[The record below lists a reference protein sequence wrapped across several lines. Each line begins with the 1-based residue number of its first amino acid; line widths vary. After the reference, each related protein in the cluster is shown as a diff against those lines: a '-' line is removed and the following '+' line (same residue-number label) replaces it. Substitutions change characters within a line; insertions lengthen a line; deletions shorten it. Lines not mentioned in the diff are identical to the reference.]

1 MSGSKRHHRG
11 SLIIK
16 PPDQVRADGKR
27 ALDDVPLRP
36 EQGAYTPLPSALD
49 HFEVLLYSKVHGN
62 YIHDS
67 YHRTE
72 RAAKDKRRSLEAF
85 GNEAKVEPVNRIGP
99 PDPDKAPAP
108 PRASTPPP
116 TPDELRILELQREL
130 RELWARV
137 GLAHL
142 AMPCGVVKLAQLI
155 EQARAALQRKSP
167 ANGE

>member
-27 ALDDVPLRP
+27 ALLDVPIRP

-49 HFEVLLYSKVHGN
+49 RFEVLLYSRVHGH

-72 RAAKDKRRSLEAF
+72 RAAKEKRRSLEAF
-85 GNEAKVEPVNRIGP
+85 GNEAKVEPVNRIRPTGRGT
-99 PDPDKAPAP
+99 ASAP
-108 PRASTPPP
+108 PRAPTPPP
-116 TPDELRILELQREL
+116 TPEELRILELQREL
-130 RELWARV
+130 RELWAQV

-142 AMPCGVVKLAQLI
+142 AMPCSDVKLSQLI
-155 EQARAALQRKSP
+155 EQARTALHAKAPR
-167 ANGE
+167 EL